1 MASEEKRVKLDQIDI
16 QILEKLQTEGR
27 ITNARLAQEVGL
39 SAPPMLERVKKLE
52 RNDVITSYRAILNAS
67 KVGVDFKVF
76 VAVNM
81 EIGELNNAEIF
92 ERQID
97 DMPEVLECHHIAG
110 SIDFM
115 LKVNVRDQEDFKNFI
130 IGKISTIK
138 GIKNLQ
144 SWVVLSTS
152 KETTQIGLEHA
163 HVKRK

>member
-1 MASEEKRVKLDQIDI
+1 MASEEKRIKLDQIDI
-16 QILEKLQTEGR
+16 QILEKLQIEGR

-52 RNDVITSYRAILNAS
+52 RNGVITSYRAILDAS

-81 EIGELNNAEIF
+81 EIGELNNVVEF
-92 ERQID
+92 EQQIS

-130 IGKISTIK
+130 IGKISTIR

-152 KETTQIGLEHA
+152 KETTNIGLEHA
-163 HVKRK
+163 HVKKK